1 VEGKLSALD
10 QADCFIVIGTDLSEN
25 QQVAGFMVK
34 RAVQSGAELLVID
47 TQANAFDAIAS
58 HTLKAAELPA
68 LLQGL
73 VAALTKLNLNKAQ
86 SELKPWDVLG
96 TLTAMTGVEVDAI
109 LAAAETV
116 GSANQV
122 AILFGERLVA
132 GTAQTSEALLQLARV
147 SGALNGEQSS
157 VISVKGEANGLAAAL
172 LGLETM
178 QSPSGACFL
187 ALGDAAI
194 PADLANAIQPTFL
207 AIQASYASELTERAD
222 VVLPAATWAEEAGHF
237 INLEGQVQQTSVVL
251 KASPQVKTNTKILT
265 ALAEKMGVKIST
277 DWQTPIHAGKSPV
290 VLHNQ

>member
-1 VEGKLSALD
+1 
-10 QADCFIVIGTDLSEN
+10 
-25 QQVAGFMVK
+25 
-34 RAVQSGAELLVID
+34 LLVID